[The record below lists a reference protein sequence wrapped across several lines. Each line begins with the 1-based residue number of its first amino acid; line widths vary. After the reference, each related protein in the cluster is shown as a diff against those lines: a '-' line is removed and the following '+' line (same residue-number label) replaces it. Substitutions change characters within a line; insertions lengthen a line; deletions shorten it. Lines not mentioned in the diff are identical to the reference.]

1 MLIRLEREL
10 DWGIAMAEYHYHYC
24 VVRCLQAGQVSY
36 TTGIYKTSRKIKFGE
51 TYDNFI
57 DSFKH
62 GFGIKENEPIDFVIT
77 SLTLIDEEI

>member
-1 MLIRLEREL
+1 
-10 DWGIAMAEYHYHYC
+10 MAEYHYHYC
-24 VVRCLQAGQVSY
+24 AVRSLQNGQVSY
-36 TTGIYKTSRKIKFGE
+36 TTGIYKTPKKIRFGE

-62 GFGIKENEPIDFVIT
+62 NFEIKENEPIDFVIT